1 MSTGTAIPAGAWD
14 LALDPATNDLIFD
27 AAGDLVLC
35 DGVDLAAQSIRLV
48 LLTQVGEWWADT
60 TQGIDWVGEVFVKD
74 PRLDVIRALIADQIL
89 SVPGVVAVGEIT
101 IDIDPTTRAA
111 TITLQATAENG
122 ALIQGEITV

>member
-1 MSTGTAIPAGAWD
+1 MSKGTAIPAGAWD
-14 LALDPATNDLIFD
+14 LALDPVTNDLIFD
-27 AAGDLVLC
+27 EAGDLVLC

-48 LLTQVGEWWADT
+48 LLTHVGEWWADT

-111 TITLQATAENG
+111 TITLQATAEDG
-122 ALIQGEITV
+122 GLIQGEITV